1 MIQNSTESR
10 AAVSSRVTKD
20 TTVAVD
26 AGIGAGT
33 EADTPVQSCGVAGTL
48 TLTWNVPSDR
58 TEVSG

>member
-33 EADTPVQSCGVAGTL
+33 EADTPVQFCDVTGMW
-48 TLTWNVPSDR
+48 TWNVPSDR